1 MEAFQN
7 LFIDIVGNIAGDTAG
22 QDQGIAV
29 GKGVDLGQEGIQF
42 IFRDIRAHA
51 VDSRFIVSA
60 DLEVNTR
67 AAFIE
72 EDKIRISAVGFCQ
85 PFDFLTRKAGH
96 KAQHLRRDMKI
107 AENEGHVNALAAGI
121 NHFLLCPID
130 IAGCKLLHVDD
141 II

>member
-1 MEAFQN
+1 MGVSKSVHRYRREYRW
-7 LFIDIVGNIAGDTAG
+7 GYCRPRPR
-22 QDQGIAV
+22 IAV

-85 PFDFLTRKAGH
+85 PFISLPVKPA

-130 IAGCKLLHVDD
+130 IAGCKLLHVD